1 MNVFYL
7 LTSATV
13 IYLYNTANFGI
24 RSKHLYISFLVTV
37 LIGYVAYNQY
47 KKNEEQLK
55 SIKKNIYPLIIAS
68 VILIYESFYWY
79 GGGKTSYHSNLSVVT
94 LLLVGLAT
102 YFIYKELKT
111 KDTKL

>member
-7 LTSATV
+7 LTSGTV

-24 RSKHLYISFLVTV
+24 GSKHLYISLLVTV

-68 VILIYESFYWY
+68 VLLIYELISWWGTKFE
-79 GGGKTSYHSNLSVVT
+79 YHSNLSIIT

-102 YFIYKELKT
+102 YFINKELKT
-111 KDTKL
+111 KDTNL